1 VQTALAKISR
11 AEGYPYF
18 SEQTAMS
25 DRAGDTPTSTNS
37 LKRRGLLIGAG
48 AAGAAVLAAK
58 ALPGAAP
65 VAPVVAAAEAT
76 NAAVDASGGYQ
87 VTAHVL
93 RYYETARS

>member
-1 VQTALAKISR
+1 MQTALAKISR
-11 AEGYPYF
+11 TKGYPYF

-25 DRAGDTPTSTNS
+25 DRAGDTPTTAKP

-48 AAGAAVLAAK
+48 AAGAAVLAVK

-65 VAPVVAAAEAT
+65 AAPVAVAT
-76 NAAVDASGGYQ
+76 KTLVDTSGGYQ

-93 RYYETARS
+93 RYYETTRS

>member
-65 VAPVVAAAEAT
+65 LAPVVAAAKT
-76 NAAVDASGGYQ
+76 AVDASGGYQ